1 VGMFDTRALTFSN
14 LAASTG
20 AGATLL
26 QDGRV
31 VFVPTAGNV
40 GLLST
45 MVPADPA
52 WCLGPYFNKL

>member
-1 VGMFDTRALTFSN
+1 
-14 LAASTG
+14 
-20 AGATLL
+20 L

-31 VFVPTAGNV
+31 VFVPTSSNL

-52 WCLGPYFNKL
+52 WCLGPYFNKF